1 MPNDIAIS
9 DKLPGKLITLA
20 DMLVHSTIIEQ
31 MKLLQLF
38 WTSGDPILTSD
49 DPTLDALQVRMKQR
63 YVSATIVGG
72 SRPGLLP
79 FTNVRGLILV
89 LGYQESIQYSSFST
103 ALFHKATSHSLHFV
117 DPWFDGICHL
127 GLSRSTFV
135 RGHLE

>member
-72 SRPGLLP
+72 YA
-79 FTNVRGLILV
+79 TNVLARRL
-89 LGYQESIQYSSFST
+89 FWTT
-103 ALFHKATSHSLHFV
+103 AIGDSCWAAATGQPPKLYIDFHPRHPMWAT
-117 DPWFDGICHL
+117 DPG
-127 GLSRSTFV
+127 
-135 RGHLE
+135 